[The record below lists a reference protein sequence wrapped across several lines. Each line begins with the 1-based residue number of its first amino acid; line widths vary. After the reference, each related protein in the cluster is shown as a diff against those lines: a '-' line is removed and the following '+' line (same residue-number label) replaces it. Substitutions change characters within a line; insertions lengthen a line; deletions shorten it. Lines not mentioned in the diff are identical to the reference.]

1 MKNLKNFIALFLGVL
16 FLSVSFGQDLIEAK
30 DLAKMMK
37 EENVVVVSAQKSSK
51 YNDVH
56 ITGSI
61 NLPPAKL
68 TVDEPVPYIL
78 ASPEQMAD
86 ILGAA
91 GISEKNT
98 IILYDEGSSKYSGR
112 LYWALKYLG
121 AEDVKILNG
130 EIKAWQAARKPVT
143 GSATKRK
150 ATTFTPNV
158 QPQYL
163 AEYEEVMKATTD
175 DSYVIIDARSIE
187 EYNGTNE
194 TKQRKGHI
202 PGAVHIEYKDV
213 KTKDGKLK
221 NAETLKA
228 MYEEKGVTS
237 DKTVIIYCKSSV
249 RAAIEFM
256 ALSSVLDYPNVKVYD
271 GAFNEWQANPE
282 NELVTN

>member
-1 MKNLKNFIALFLGVL
+1 
-16 FLSVSFGQDLIEAK
+16 
-30 DLAKMMK
+30 
-37 EENVVVVSAQKSSK
+37 
-51 YNDVH
+51 
-56 ITGSI
+56 
-61 NLPPAKL
+61 
-68 TVDEPVPYIL
+68 
-78 ASPEQMAD
+78 
-86 ILGAA
+86 
-91 GISEKNT
+91 
-98 IILYDEGSSKYSGR
+98 
-112 LYWALKYLG
+112 
-121 AEDVKILNG
+121 
-130 EIKAWQAARKPVT
+130 
-143 GSATKRK
+143 
-150 ATTFTPNV
+150 
-158 QPQYL
+158 
-163 AEYEEVMKATTD
+163 MKATTD

-271 GAFNEWQANPE
+271 GAFNDGR
-282 NELVTN
+282 LILKTNS